1 MGIRIITEKCTG
13 CGACVH
19 ACPVEAIRMVG
30 GKAVIDHDLCILCGA
45 CVEVCPVDAI
55 EFGKPTK
62 VVTHADATGGVWV
75 FCEAVGDK
83 IHDVAVELIGEGRKL
98 ADGKGV
104 KLTGVLIGHDVAHH
118 AEALIQH
125 GADCVRVIDNEECRY
140 FQDDVYARVLV
151 KLIEREKPEIVLA
164 GATLMGRAFFP
175 RVAAELRT
183 GLTADCTALS
193 IDNDGHLV
201 QTRPAFGGNIMANIL
216 CPSRRPQMATV
227 RPRVMR
233 PMDRDS
239 MRKGEIIRE
248 DLSPEILESRVFV
261 EESVEEEGGAGNVA
275 IADVIV
281 SGGGGLGRRENFK
294 LIYELADVLGAA
306 VGGTR
311 TVVDRGWISY
321 PHQVGQTGK
330 TVCPKLYIAVGI
342 SGAIQHLVGMQTAET
357 ILAINKDPSAAIFR
371 VADYGLVGDLFDI
384 VPRLTEEFKRLRKSE
399 DRMKR

>member
-1 MGIRIITEKCTG
+1 M
-13 CGACVH
+13 H
-19 ACPVEAIRMVG
+19 ACPVEAIRMVE
-30 GKAVIDHDLCILCGA
+30 GKAVIDYDLCILCGA

-55 EFGKPTK
+55 EFEQPSKN
-62 VVTHADATGGVWV
+62 VAHAEAKGGVWV

-83 IHDVAVELIGEGRKL
+83 INDVSFELIGEGRKL
-98 ADGKGV
+98 ADGRGV
-104 KLTGVLIGHDVAHH
+104 GLTGVLIGQNISGH
-118 AEALIQH
+118 AETLIQH
-125 GADCVRVIDNEECRY
+125 GADCVRVIDNEGCRY
-140 FQDDVYARVLV
+140 FYDEVYARILAD
-151 KLIEREKPEIVLA
+151 LIEREKPEIVLA

-175 RVAAELRT
+175 RVAAKLRT
-183 GLTADCTALS
+183 GLTADCTALA

-233 PMDRDS
+233 PMARDS
-239 MRKGEIIRE
+239 ARKGEIIRE
-248 DLSPEILESRVFV
+248 DLSADLLVSRVVV

-275 IADVIV
+275 IADIIV
-281 SGGGGLGRRENFK
+281 SGGGGLGRPENFK
-294 LIYELADVLGAA
+294 LIYELADVLEAA

-357 ILAINKDPSAAIFR
+357 VLAINKDPNATIFR
-371 VADYGLVGDLFDI
+371 VADYGFVGDLFEI
-384 VPRLTEEFKRLRKSE
+384 VPKLTEEFKKLKNG
-399 DRMKR
+399 

>member
-1 MGIRIITEKCTG
+1 M
-13 CGACVH
+13 H
-19 ACPVEAIRMVG
+19 ACPVEAIRMVE
-30 GKAVIDHDLCILCGA
+30 GKAVIDYDLCILCGA
-45 CVEVCPVDAI
+45 CVEVCAFDAI
-55 EFGKPTK
+55 EFEKPSTD
-62 VVTHADATGGVWV
+62 VAHAEAKGGVWV
-75 FCEAVGDK
+75 FCEAVGNK
-83 IHDVAVELIGEGRKL
+83 INDVSFELIGEGRKL

-104 KLTGVLIGHDVAHH
+104 GLTGVLIGQNVAGH
-118 AEALIQH
+118 AETLIQH
-125 GADCVRVIDNEECRY
+125 GADCVRVIDSEGCRY
-140 FQDDVYARVLV
+140 FYDEVYARILAD
-151 KLIEREKPEIVLA
+151 LIKREKPEIVLA

-175 RVAAELRT
+175 RVAAKLRT
-183 GLTADCTALS
+183 GLTADCTALA

-233 PMDRDS
+233 PMARDS
-239 MRKGEIIRE
+239 SRKGEIIRE
-248 DLSPEILESRVFV
+248 ELSADLLVSRVVV

-275 IADVIV
+275 IADIIV
-281 SGGGGLGRRENFK
+281 SGGGGLGRPDNFK

-330 TVCPKLYIAVGI
+330 TVCPKLYIAIGI

-357 ILAINKDPSAAIFR
+357 ILAINKDPNAAIFR
-371 VADYGLVGDLFDI
+371 VADYGFVGDLFEI
-384 VPRLTEEFKRLRKSE
+384 VPKLTEEFKKLRADSG
-399 DRMKR
+399 

>member
-1 MGIRIITEKCTG
+1 
-13 CGACVH
+13 
-19 ACPVEAIRMVG
+19 MVD

-45 CVEVCPVDAI
+45 CVEACPVDAI
-55 EFGKPTK
+55 EFAKPSK
-62 VVTHADATGGVWV
+62 AAKHEDVTGGVWV
-75 FCEAVGDK
+75 FCEAVGER
-83 IHDVAVELIGEGRKL
+83 IHDVAFELIGEGRKL

-104 KLTGVLIGHDVAHH
+104 KLTGVLMGRNVAGHAQ
-118 AEALIQH
+118 ALIEH
-125 GADCVRVIDNEECRY
+125 GADCVRVIDDAGCGY
-140 FQDDVYARVLV
+140 FHDEIYARILADLV
-151 KLIEREKPEIVLA
+151 RRERPEIVLA

-175 RVAAELRT
+175 RVAAELGT
-183 GLTADCTALS
+183 GLTADCTALA
-193 IDNDGHLV
+193 IDDDGHLV

-216 CPSRRPQMATV
+216 CPNRRPQMATV

-239 MRKGEIIRE
+239 SRNGEVVHE
-248 DLSPEILESRVFV
+248 ELTADLLASRVTV
-261 EESVEEEGGAGNVA
+261 EESVVEEGGAGNVA
-275 IADVIV
+275 IADIIV
-281 SGGGGLGRRENFK
+281 SGGGGLGRKENFK
-294 LIYELADVLGAA
+294 LLYELADVLGAA

-357 ILAINKDPSAAIFR
+357 VLAINKDPSAAIFR

-384 VPRLTEEFKRLRKSE
+384 VPKLTEEFKKLRSK
-399 DRMKR
+399 K

>member
-1 MGIRIITEKCTG
+1 MGIRIIAEKCTG

-19 ACPVEAIRMVG
+19 ACPVEAIRMVE
-30 GKAVIDHDLCILCGA
+30 GKAVIDYDLCILCGA

-55 EFGKPTK
+55 EFEQPSKN
-62 VVTHADATGGVWV
+62 VAHAEAKGGVWV

-83 IHDVAVELIGEGRKL
+83 INDVSFELIGEGRKL
-98 ADGKGV
+98 ADGRGV
-104 KLTGVLIGHDVAHH
+104 GLTGVLIGQNISGH
-118 AEALIQH
+118 AETLIQH
-125 GADCVRVIDNEECRY
+125 GADCVRVIDNEGCRY
-140 FQDDVYARVLV
+140 FYDEVYARILAD
-151 KLIEREKPEIVLA
+151 LIEREKPEIVLA

-175 RVAAELRT
+175 RVAAKLRT
-183 GLTADCTALS
+183 GLTADCTALA

-233 PMDRDS
+233 PMARDS
-239 MRKGEIIRE
+239 ARKGEIIRE
-248 DLSPEILESRVFV
+248 DLSADLLVSRVVV

-275 IADVIV
+275 IADIIV
-281 SGGGGLGRRENFK
+281 SGGGGLGRPENFK
-294 LIYELADVLGAA
+294 LIYELADVLEAA

-357 ILAINKDPSAAIFR
+357 VLAINKDPNATIFR
-371 VADYGLVGDLFDI
+371 VADYGFVGDLFEI
-384 VPRLTEEFKRLRKSE
+384 VPKLTEEFKKLKNG
-399 DRMKR
+399 

>member
-1 MGIRIITEKCTG
+1 
-13 CGACVH
+13 VH
-19 ACPVEAIRMVG
+19 ACPVEAIRMVE
-30 GKAVIDHDLCILCGA
+30 GKAVIDYDLCILCGA

-55 EFGKPTK
+55 EFEQPSKN
-62 VVTHADATGGVWV
+62 VAHAEAKGGVWV

-83 IHDVAVELIGEGRKL
+83 INDVSFELIGEGRKL
-98 ADGKGV
+98 ADGRGV
-104 KLTGVLIGHDVAHH
+104 GLTGVLIGQNISGH
-118 AEALIQH
+118 AETLIQH
-125 GADCVRVIDNEECRY
+125 GADCVRVIDNEGCRY
-140 FQDDVYARVLV
+140 FYDEVYARILAD
-151 KLIEREKPEIVLA
+151 LIEREKPEIVLA

-175 RVAAELRT
+175 RVAAKLRT
-183 GLTADCTALS
+183 GLTADCTALA

-233 PMDRDS
+233 PMARDS
-239 MRKGEIIRE
+239 ARKGEIIRE
-248 DLSPEILESRVFV
+248 DLSADLLVSRVVV

-275 IADVIV
+275 IADIIV
-281 SGGGGLGRRENFK
+281 SGGGGLGRPENFK
-294 LIYELADVLGAA
+294 LIYELADVLEAA

-357 ILAINKDPSAAIFR
+357 VLAINKDPNATIFR
-371 VADYGLVGDLFDI
+371 VADYGFVGDLFEI
-384 VPRLTEEFKRLRKSE
+384 VPKLTEEFKKLKNG
-399 DRMKR
+399 

>member
-1 MGIRIITEKCTG
+1 MGIRIVAERCTG

-19 ACPVEAIRMVG
+19 ACPVEAIRMVD

-45 CVEVCPVDAI
+45 CVESCHFDAI
-55 EFGKPTK
+55 EFEKPAK
-62 VVTHADATGGVWV
+62 DIAHDDVKGGVWV
-75 FCEAVGDK
+75 FCEAVGGK
-83 IHDVAVELIGEGRKL
+83 IQDVAFELIGEGRKL
-98 ADGKGV
+98 ADSKRAS
-104 KLTGVLIGHDVAHH
+104 LTGVLIGRDVAGH
-118 AEALIQH
+118 AEALIAR
-125 GADCVRVIDNEECRY
+125 GADIVRVVDDEACRY
-140 FQDDVYARVLV
+140 FYDDVYAQILAN
-151 KLIEREKPEIVLA
+151 LIQREKPEIVLA

-175 RVAAELRT
+175 RVAAKLGT
-183 GLTADCTALS
+183 GLTADCTALT
-193 IDNDGHLV
+193 IDSDGHLV

-233 PMDRDS
+233 PMDRDAN
-239 MRKGEIIRE
+239 RKGEIIRE
-248 DLSPEILESRVFV
+248 ELFADLLKSRVVV
-261 EESVEEEGGAGNVA
+261 EESIVEEGGAGNVA
-275 IADVIV
+275 MADIIV

-294 LIYELADVLGAA
+294 IIYELADVLGAA

-357 ILAINKDPSAAIFR
+357 ILAINKDPNAAIFR
-371 VADYGLVGDLFDI
+371 VADYGFVGDLFEI
-384 VPRLTEEFKRLRKSE
+384 VPKLTEEFKKLRGK
-399 DRMKR
+399 

>member
-1 MGIRIITEKCTG
+1 MGIKIINDKCTG

-19 ACPVEAIRMVG
+19 ACPVEAIRMVE
-30 GKAVIDHDLCILCGA
+30 GKAVIDYDLCILCGA
-45 CVEVCPVDAI
+45 CVEVCTVDAI
-55 EFGKPTK
+55 EFEKPIKTI
-62 VVTHADATGGVWV
+62 THDDARGGVWV

-83 IHDVAVELIGEGRKL
+83 INNVSFELIGEGRKL
-98 ADGKGV
+98 ADGRGV
-104 KLTGVLIGHDVAHH
+104 GLTGVLIGKNVAGH
-118 AEALIQH
+118 AETLIQH
-125 GADCVRVIDNEECRY
+125 GADCVRVIDSEECRY
-140 FQDDVYARVLV
+140 FQDEVYARILAS
-151 KLIEREKPEIVLA
+151 LIQREKPEIVLA

-175 RVAAELRT
+175 RVAAELGT
-183 GLTADCTALS
+183 GLTADCTALA

-201 QTRPAFGGNIMANIL
+201 QTRPAFGGNIMADIL

-239 MRKGEIIRE
+239 ARKGEIIRE
-248 DLSPEILESRVFV
+248 DLSADLLVSRVVV
-261 EESVEEEGGAGNVA
+261 EESVVEEGGAGNVA
-275 IADVIV
+275 IADIIV
-281 SGGGGLGRRENFK
+281 SGGGGLGRPENFK

-330 TVCPKLYIAVGI
+330 TVCPKLYIAIGI

-357 ILAINKDPSAAIFR
+357 ILAINKDPNAAIFR
-371 VADYGLVGDLFDI
+371 VADYGFVGDLFEI
-384 VPRLTEEFKRLRKSE
+384 VPKLTEEFKRLKSSSS
-399 DRMKR
+399 K